1 MRLDPRPAAG
11 DPQRSAS
18 SPMLRGLLLVVLVAN
33 LLFFGFTRGWFD
45 GLVRPAVA
53 AATASRS
60 GSPIRCDPR
69 RIVLMPMASAPP
81 GTSGSCLE
89 SAPVA
94 AAEAAAAEAA
104 LKAALP
110 PGSWTDQ
117 RSESTVGTTTVV
129 THVYR
134 VGNADAAIG
143 RTPHRPAA
151 RQLRARLQPL
161 RPSSTP
167 GR

>member
-1 MRLDPRPAAG
+1 MVKIVLA
-11 DPQRSAS
+11 
-18 SPMLRGLLLVVLVAN
+18 LLLAAN

-45 GLVRPAVA
+45 GLFGLHARGDREPERIANQVRPA
-53 AATASRS
+53 T
-60 GSPIRCDPR
+60 
-69 RIVLMPMASAPP
+69 IVLMPMASAPP

-94 AAEAAAAEAA
+94 AGGASAAEAA

-110 PGSWTDQ
+110 AGTWSDL
-117 RSESTVGTTTVV
+117 RSESTVGTATVV

-134 VGNADAAIG
+134 VGNADAAM
-143 RTPHRPAA
+143 AA
-151 RQLRARLQPL
+151 RLASLRLDSSGRGFSACARPE
-161 RPSSTP
+161 P

>member
-1 MRLDPRPAAG
+1 MLKAVLTAA
-11 DPQRSAS
+11 
-18 SPMLRGLLLVVLVAN
+18 LVAN

-45 GLVRPAVA
+45 GLFGLSALGDREPQRIANQVRPA
-53 AATASRS
+53 T
-60 GSPIRCDPR
+60 
-69 RIVLMPMASAPP
+69 IVLMPMASAPP
-81 GTSGSCLE
+81 GTAGTCLE

-110 PGSWTDQ
+110 AGAWSDL
-117 RSESTVGTTTVV
+117 RSESTVGAATIV

-134 VGNADAAIG
+134 VGNADPA
-143 RTPHRPAA
+143 TAA
-151 RQLRARLQPL
+151 RLATLRLDSSGRGFSACV
-161 RPSSTP
+161 RPEP

>member
-1 MRLDPRPAAG
+1 
-11 DPQRSAS
+11 
-18 SPMLRGLLLVVLVAN
+18 MLRGLLAVLLAAN

-45 GLVRPAVA
+45 GLFGLSALGDREPGRIASQVRPA
-53 AATASRS
+53 T
-60 GSPIRCDPR
+60 
-69 RIVLMPMASAPP
+69 IVLMPMASAPP

-94 AAEAAAAEAA
+94 AAETAAAEAA

-110 PGSWTDQ
+110 AGTWTDQ
-117 RSESTVGTTTVV
+117 RSESTVGAATVV

-134 VGNADAAIG
+134 VGNADPA
-143 RTPHRPAA
+143 TAA
-151 RQLRARLQPL
+151 RLATLRLDSSGRGFSACARLE
-161 RPSSTP
+161 P